1 MAEIYDLSAI
11 FASRKCP
18 VGTRVRHSTL
28 GNGLVEG
35 CEGFSRRV
43 VFQRQLT
50 TEPSD
55 ADRLLAIMDG
65 DTAVSST
72 SFFVTRAVIPVND
85 LSSVR
90 I

>member
-1 MAEIYDLSAI
+1 MAEIYDLSAV

-35 CEGFSRRV
+35 CEGFNRRV
-43 VFQRQLT
+43 IFQRKLT

-72 SFFVTRAVIPVND
+72 SFFVTRELIHIKE
-85 LSSVR
+85 LSPT
-90 I
+90 